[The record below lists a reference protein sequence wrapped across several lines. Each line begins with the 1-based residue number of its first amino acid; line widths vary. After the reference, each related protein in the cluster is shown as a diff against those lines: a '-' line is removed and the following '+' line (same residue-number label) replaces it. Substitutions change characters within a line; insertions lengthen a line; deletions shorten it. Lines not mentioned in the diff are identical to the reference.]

1 MNNTEKFF
9 LSRYLK
15 HPKRSL
21 LRFSFVFMVLGIV
34 LSVGIL
40 SAGLNLFEGYERALK
55 SVLLDSFAHINVY
68 STGADYIN
76 SSELQSALTRLGN
89 EPEIKSVS
97 PVVSYSAMAYHED
110 KVRGAM
116 LKGYLP
122 DGANRFPFEDYVREG
137 STNLM
142 NGYGI
147 IGFYLAKELG
157 LGIGDTL
164 RVVYP
169 QLDRLSPMGLH
180 SSERRFIVSGLYHSG
195 FYEFDR
201 SIVICTV
208 KDAQAML
215 FINNQVSHIEIRLKN
230 KYISAADR
238 ISQKYDFILGD
249 GLGAYP
255 WTEINPSLFRLI
267 TMEKWLIFII
277 FSFLVLIAGINV
289 ISAVSALI
297 YDKINEIAVLKTLG
311 APPKTIKR
319 IMNYQIS
326 LVCTLSIIVGQLF
339 GTLLSYLITKQS
351 FYQLKGEVYF
361 IDRIEIHVTPLNL
374 FAVFL
379 VASLLVTLC
388 IRIPLRQIDRL
399 QIMDL
404 LRKP

>member
-1 MNNTEKFF
+1 MNTTERFF

-68 STGADYIN
+68 SSGADYITQAD
-76 SSELQSALTRLGN
+76 LQLALNRLKD
-89 EPEIKSVS
+89 EPEIESVS
-97 PVVSYSAMAYHED
+97 PLVSYSAMAYHQE

-122 DGANRFPFEDYVREG
+122 DGANRFPFESYVREG
-137 STNLM
+137 SANLQD
-142 NGYGI
+142 GYGI

-180 SSERRFIVSGLYHSG
+180 SSEKRFIVSGLYHSG

-208 KDAQAML
+208 HDAQAML
-215 FINNQVSHIEIRLKN
+215 YISDQVSHIEIRLKD
-230 KYISAADR
+230 KYIGAADR
-238 ISQKYDFILGD
+238 FSQKYSFVLGS

-255 WTEINPSLFRLI
+255 WTDINPSLFRLI

-297 YDKINEIAVLKTLG
+297 YDKTNEIAVLKTLG
-311 APPKTIKR
+311 AEPKTIKR
-319 IMNYQIS
+319 IMNYQIT
-326 LVCTLSIIVGQLF
+326 LVCTLSIVIGQIL
-339 GTLLSYLITKQS
+339 GALISHLITRQNI
-351 FYQLKGEVYF
+351 YQLKGEVYF
-361 IDRIEIHVTPLNL
+361 IDRIEIAITPLNL
-374 FAVFL
+374 VAVFL
-379 VASLLVTLC
+379 VASLLITLC
-388 IRIPLRQIDRL
+388 IRIPLKQIDKL
-399 QIMDL
+399 HIIDL
-404 LRKP
+404 LRKA